1 MFLFSTFSSKN
12 CVGYIT
18 LHVIIVCFNALM
30 SRKTKK
36 IAQQKIGEKI
46 IELGNLALAG
56 IVFVQLIPQG
66 KISIIHLL
74 LGILLCAIFYVIGYL
89 AIKGS

>member
-1 MFLFSTFSSKN
+1 
-12 CVGYIT
+12 
-18 LHVIIVCFNALM
+18 M

-56 IVFVQLIPQG
+56 IVFVQLIPPDFR
-66 KISIIHLL
+66 KHIENSNI
-74 LGILLCAIFYVIGYL
+74 
-89 AIKGS
+89 

>member
-1 MFLFSTFSSKN
+1 
-12 CVGYIT
+12 
-18 LHVIIVCFNALM
+18 M